1 MILFRGLRRKATLP
15 SLFPQ
20 QPYAGGN
27 HYAGIA
33 PGYREEHSGY
43 ANDAHY
49 LDVARVLLRGTKAM
63 LARQIG

>member
-1 MILFRGLRRKATLP
+1 MILFGGLRRKATLP

-20 QPYAGGN
+20 RPYAGGN

-43 ANDAHY
+43 TNDAPY
-49 LDVARVLLRGTKAM
+49 LDVARALLRGTKAM